1 MIINKIDNTYT
12 IKLLNNVV
20 NIYNPD
26 TLEQITKELITKI
39 NKKQTLKNN
48 IKLEFYTNKNYGTI
62 IKLKDYKTFTTNK
75 NKTVKITIHTE
86 TPFLYQMNYFDT
98 KKFNKKNLYY
108 YKNKFYLEIN
118 DNISTKDYY
127 KLLELSKI
135 IYEDSYDIIDKAI
148 KI

>member
-1 MIINKIDNTYT
+1 MIINKTENTYT
-12 IKLLNNVV
+12 IKLLNNKI
-20 NIYNPD
+20 NIYEPKE
-26 TLEQITKELITKI
+26 LEKITKELITKI
-39 NKKQTLKNN
+39 NKKQQLNNN

-62 IKLKDYKTFTTNK
+62 IKLKDYKSFTTNK
-75 NKTVKITIHTE
+75 DTTVKITIHTE

-127 KLLELSKI
+127 KLLELSET